1 MNLKEEI
8 ERIVKGEV
16 FDDPETLKNYS
27 RDASLFEVFPSLVV
41 WPQDAEDI
49 QNIVRFV
56 AQNKGKN
63 PDLSISVRA
72 AGSCMS
78 GGSLNDSIVLDV
90 SKHINKFS
98 VDSINHTA
106 QVEPGVFYRDF
117 EVETLKHNLILPC
130 YTASKN
136 LCALGGM
143 IGNNAAGEKTLFY
156 GKMENYIEELTVIL
170 SDGSLATFSPLS
182 RVELLR
188 KSHYRTFEGSIYDK
202 MNYLL
207 EKNRDDIQKAKPKVS
222 KNSAGYYLW
231 NVERNGLFDLTRLL
245 VGSQGTLGIV
255 VSAKLKLVEVKPK
268 SKLLVLFMKET
279 SNLGE
284 VVNTIL
290 AHNPESL
297 ESYDDSTLKLAVRY
311 FREILRLMK
320 MQNILKL
327 AWSFLPEMK
336 MVLKG
341 GLPHLVLL
349 VEFAGRTD
357 AEIDQSILDLE
368 ADLQKYKIEMH
379 RTKTEEE
386 AEKYWT
392 VRRES
397 FNLLR
402 KHIKGKRTAPFID
415 DICVS
420 PSDLPE
426 FLPQLKKILNDSN
439 IFYTIAG
446 HAGNGNFH
454 IIPLMDM
461 KEPRNRS
468 LIPVL
473 SDKVYE
479 LVGKYKGSIT
489 AEHNDG
495 IVRTPYLNTMFP
507 RKILDLFRETK
518 SIFDPNNIL
527 NPGKKVPTGEKG
539 TVAYMVG
546 HIVRN

>member
-1 MNLKEEI
+1 MNLKDEI
-8 ERIVKGEV
+8 QKIVKGEV
-16 FDDPETLKNYS
+16 FDDPETLKLYS

-41 WPQDAEDI
+41 WPRDAEDI

-56 AQNKGKN
+56 AENKSKN
-63 PDLSISVRA
+63 PELSISVRA

-90 SKHINKFS
+90 SKHLNKFS
-98 VDSINHTA
+98 IDSLNHA
-106 QVEPGVFYRDF
+106 AIAEPGVFYRDF
-117 EVETLKHNLILPC
+117 EVETLKQNLILPC

-156 GKMENYIEELTVIL
+156 GKMENYIDELEMVL
-170 SDGSLATFSPLS
+170 SDGSLVKINRLS
-182 RVELLR
+182 RVDLLR
-188 KSHYRTFEGSIYDK
+188 KTQLRTFEGAVYERV
-202 MNYLL
+202 NYLI
-207 EKNRDDIQKAKPKVS
+207 ERNRDDIQKAKPQVS

-231 NVERNGLFDLTRLL
+231 NVERNGLFDLTRLI

-255 VSAKLKLVEVKPK
+255 TKAKIRLVEVKPK
-268 SKLLVLFMKET
+268 SKLLVVFMKDLK
-279 SNLGE
+279 NLGE
-284 VVNTIL
+284 IVNTIL
-290 AHNPESL
+290 NHNPESL
-297 ESYDDSTLKLAVRY
+297 ESYDDSTLKLALRY
-311 FREILRLMK
+311 FKEILGLMK
-320 MQNILKL
+320 IKNILKL
-327 AWSFLPEMK
+327 AWSFLPEAK

-349 VEFAGRTD
+349 IEFAGKLD
-357 AEIDQSILDLE
+357 VEIDQSILNLE
-368 ADLQKYKIEMH
+368 SDLQKFNLEMH
-379 RTKTEEE
+379 RTKTQEE

-415 DICVS
+415 DICVN
-420 PSDLPE
+420 PKDLPE
-426 FLPQLKKILNDSN
+426 FLPQLKKILDDAK

-461 KEPRNRS
+461 RDPNNRS
-468 LIPVL
+468 LIPFL
-473 SDKVYE
+473 SNEVYK
-479 LVGKYKGSIT
+479 LVSKYKGSIT

-546 HIVRN
+546 HIVRS